1 MVHFE
6 DKLLRLEGMM
16 KTGEGR
22 RMARVRS
29 ERVAVFKG
37 WMGEEMMGVAGAGVD
52 GGGGGGGGEGAL
64 VDDHDGRR
72 VSGGE
77 DLAGRQ
83 LMDTG
88 DDNDDTGEGDER
100 SGDGSCCDG
109 ESE

>member
-1 MVHFE
+1 MAHFE

-37 WMGEEMMGVAGAGVD
+37 WMGDEMMGVAGAGV
-52 GGGGGGGGEGAL
+52 GVGGEGEL

-72 VSGGE
+72 VSGAE

-88 DDNDDTGEGDER
+88 DDNDDTGEGDDSS